1 MAGEKMKFWKI
12 ASSRELRIIFLVLII
27 VIIGLIGIISASQGT
42 DTNYTELKKQLIAI
56 FAGSIAL
63 AVAASID
70 YDLYVKYWYILY
82 TGAIVLLILV
92 LFTDPINNARSWFI
106 YEKINFGI
114 QPSEFSKIVI
124 IITVAKFL
132 TDLKSRSMTSKEAI
146 KNVVFLI
153 LIIIFPIALIIK
165 QPDFGTAM
173 VFVASIVAMLFVWG
187 IDIKIIKYGIIS
199 MAVTLPA
206 GYFFLLKP
214 GQKERIRVFL
224 NPERDPTGSGY
235 HVLQSKLAIGSGQ
248 LTGMGLFNGTQTQM
262 GYLFAKTTDF
272 IFSSIA
278 EEMGFIVASIL
289 IILLILLVINFFEV
303 AANAKDEEGKLI
315 ATGIGMM
322 FGFHIIVNIGMTMGL
337 VPVTGIPLP
346 FVSAGGSST
355 LTNMIALGIILG
367 ISFRKKGL
375 YF

>member
-1 MAGEKMKFWKI
+1 MKFWKI
-12 ASSRELRIIFLVLII
+12 VNSRELRIIFLVLMII
-27 VIIGLIGIISASQGT
+27 IIGLVGIISASQGAG
-42 DTNYTELKKQLIAI
+42 TNYAELKKQLIAI
-56 FAGSIAL
+56 LIGSIAL
-63 AVAASID
+63 VVAASID
-70 YDLYVKYWYILY
+70 YDIYVKHWYVFYLGSI
-82 TGAIVLLILV
+82 ILLILV
-92 LFTDPINNARSWFI
+92 LFTNPINNARSWFV
-106 YEKINFGI
+106 YEKINFAI

-132 TDLKSRSMTSKEAI
+132 TDLKSRSMTSKDAI
-146 KNVVFLI
+146 KSIVFLI
-153 LIIIFPIALIIK
+153 LAIIFPIALIIK

-173 VFVASIVAMLFVWG
+173 VFVASILAMLFVWG
-187 IDIKIIKYGIIS
+187 IDTKIIKYGIIS
-199 MAVTLPA
+199 MVVMAPL

-224 NPERDPTGSGY
+224 NPDRDPTGSSY

-278 EEMGFIVASIL
+278 EEMGFIIASIL
-289 IILLILLVINFFEV
+289 IILFILLIINFFEV

-322 FGFHIIVNIGMTMGL
+322 FGFHVIVNVGMTMGL

-346 FVSAGGSST
+346 FVSAGGSSM